1 MAASSGFAW
10 RSTGEYRT
18 ASNVRRFMDRH
29 GIPNYEALIAR
40 ANGDVAWF
48 WPAALGDLGVAW
60 YRPFDRLMDDSRG
73 IAWTRW
79 FLGGRTN
86 IVLNCLDRHATGP
99 RARRPAVVWEGEDG
113 TTRTVTYAAL
123 AADVDRCAAGLSALG
138 VGLGDR
144 VGLYLPMSPEAVV
157 ALFACLKLGAVAV
170 PTFSGFGAEAL
181 ATRLADA
188 QAKVLFTANAGR
200 RRARTLAI
208 KAEADRAA
216 TMVPTLRHL
225 VVARRTDADAP
236 WTPGRDV
243 WFDDLLRDAHG
254 PIATAS
260 LDAET
265 WAMILYTSGT
275 TGRPKGTIATH
286 AGCLAQIAKEV
297 AYYFDLRPDDRLFW
311 LTDIGWVMGAWEV
324 IGTTFF
330 GATAVLYDGA
340 PDFPDPDRLLA
351 LVERHRPTHFGISP
365 TAVRMLMRVDDAVV
379 ARRDLSSLRILA
391 SSGEPWDP
399 ESWAWFFERVGK
411 RRLPIINFSGGTELM
426 GGLVSP
432 LPIMDLKPCTVGG
445 PGLGMDVDIVD
456 EAGKSVREGIGHLV
470 CRKPAPSMTKGFLG
484 DPERY
489 LETYFGR
496 WPDIWDHGDW
506 ASRDADGQWFLHG
519 RSDDTM
525 KIAGKRTGPAEVEA
539 ALIAHAAVSEAA
551 AIGVPDA
558 LKGEA
563 IVCFV
568 VLRAGIVFDD
578 ALRAALAD
586 GVVAALGKT
595 HRPAAVHAV
604 DALPKTRS
612 GKILRGAIRRRYLG
626 QDPGDLSSAED
637 PELLA
642 AIPAP
647 ATTAPSS

>member
-1 MAASSGFAW
+1 MTGSGFAW
-10 RSTGEYRT
+10 RSHGAYRT

-29 GIPNYEALIAR
+29 GLPDYASLLAR

-48 WPAALGDLGVAW
+48 WQAALEDLGVAW
-60 YRPFDRLMDDSRG
+60 YRPFDRVMDDSRG

-99 RARRPAVVWEGEDG
+99 RAERPAVVCESEDG
-113 TTRTVTYAAL
+113 AVRSLGYAEL
-123 AADVDRCAAGLSALG
+123 HAAVSRFAAGLRALG
-138 VGLGDR
+138 VGPGDR
-144 VGLYLPMSPEAVV
+144 VGLYLPIGVEAVV

-181 ATRLADA
+181 AARLADA
-188 QAKVLFTANAGR
+188 EAKVLCTADGGR
-200 RRARTLAI
+200 RRGRPVPT
-208 KAEADRAA
+208 KAEADRAVA
-216 TMVPTLRHL
+216 MAPSVRTV
-225 VVARRTDADAP
+225 VVARRTGDHVP

-243 WFDDLLRDAHG
+243 WFEDVGRDAADRLTTE
-254 PIATAS
+254 P
-260 LDAET
+260 LDAEA

-286 AGCLAQIAKEV
+286 AGCLAQVAKEI

-311 LTDIGWVMGAWEV
+311 LTDIGWMMGPWEL
-324 IGTTFF
+324 IGTAFF
-330 GATAVLYDGA
+330 GATVVLYDGA

-365 TAVRMLMRVDDAVV
+365 TAVRMLMRAGDDGP
-379 ARRDLSSLRILA
+379 ARRDLSSLRVLA

-399 ESWAWFFERVGK
+399 ASWEWFFDRVGR

-426 GGLVSP
+426 GGLVAP
-432 LPIMDLKPCTVGG
+432 LPIMDLKPCSVGG

-456 EAGKSVREGIGHLV
+456 DAGRPVREGIGHLV

-484 DPERY
+484 DPARY

-496 WPDIWDHGDW
+496 WPDVWYHGDW

-519 RSDDTM
+519 RSDDTI
-525 KIAGKRTGPAEVEA
+525 KVAGKRTGPAEVES
-539 ALIAHAAVSEAA
+539 ALVAHEAVSEAA
-551 AIGVPDA
+551 AVGVPDPV
-558 LKGEA
+558 KGEA

-568 VLRAGIVFDD
+568 VLRAGTSLDD
-578 ALRAALAD
+578 ALRTALAD
-586 GVVAALGKT
+586 RVAAALGKT
-595 HRPAAVHAV
+595 HRPADVRAVPT
-604 DALPKTRS
+604 LPKTRS

-626 QDPGDLSSAED
+626 EDPGDLSSIED
-637 PELLA
+637 PAALA
-642 AIPAP
+642 AIPSREVR
-647 ATTAPSS
+647 TT